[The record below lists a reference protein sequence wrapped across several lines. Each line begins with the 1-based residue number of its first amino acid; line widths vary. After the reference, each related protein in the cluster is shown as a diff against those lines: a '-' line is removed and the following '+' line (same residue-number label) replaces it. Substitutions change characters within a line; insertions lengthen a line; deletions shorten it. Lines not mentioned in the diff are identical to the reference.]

1 MKTITGHFSS
11 PNGQPAANAVL
22 LLQLSQDAQV
32 VGNAGQVVPRDIHIT
47 LDANGDIPAGTE
59 IWACDELLPSGLF
72 FTLSIPVSTYRE
84 NYQLVG
90 PSPISIGT
98 LTPSP
103 VRVAAGTQARNIQL
117 QTNGTDNGSQTRA
130 ASTCA

>member
-117 QTNGTDNGSQTRA
+117 QRNGTDNGSQTRA